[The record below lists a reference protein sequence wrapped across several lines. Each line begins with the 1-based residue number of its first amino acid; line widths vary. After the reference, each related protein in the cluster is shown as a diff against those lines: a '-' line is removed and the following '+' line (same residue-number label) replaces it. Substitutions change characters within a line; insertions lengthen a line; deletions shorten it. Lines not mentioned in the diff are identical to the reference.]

1 MEHVFAQGIIVI
13 GSAVAVLGLS
23 GKIKRICYQMLCR
36 GV

>member
-23 GKIKRICYQMLCR
+23 GKVKRICRSLLCR
-36 GV
+36 GA